1 MTGTALLAILML
13 LAGVVA
19 AVPVAAILAIV
30 ILLIEVVR
38 RGLGPERAPR
48 SPIHAGAVPAPD
60 DVGRGDPGDDRGLE
74 PEEPAPR
81 LAPAADGASSGVAVR
96 ERELEIGDGRARSC
110 ATPGRSRRSSG

>member
-38 RGLGPERAPR
+38 AVWARNGLRDLQYTRAP
-48 SPIHAGAVPAPD
+48 VPRT
-60 DVGRGDPGDDRGLE
+60 G
-74 PEEPAPR
+74 
-81 LAPAADGASSGVAVR
+81 
-96 ERELEIGDGRARSC
+96 
-110 ATPGRSRRSSG
+110 